1 LEVVMKPILIL
12 VAACTVFACGDAVGE
27 FIQVASVPDAGAQGT
42 PLECVDGW
50 AVAEINP
57 GVTELEHCTLQGEYE
72 ICWRLFMPWVR
83 GTTQGR
89 LACSDRFTRIVVY

>member
-1 LEVVMKPILIL
+1 MKTTLTL
-12 VAACTVFACGDAVGE
+12 LFALTVFACGDAVGE
-27 FIQVASVPDAGAQGT
+27 FIQDASVPDAGAQGT

-57 GVTELEHCTLQGEYE
+57 GVTELEYCTLQGDYE
-72 ICWRLFMPWVR
+72 ICWRNIMPWVR

-89 LACSDRFTRIVVY
+89 IACDDRFTRIVVY

>member
-1 LEVVMKPILIL
+1 MKPILIL
-12 VAACTVFACGDAVGE
+12 IAACTVFACGDAVGE
-27 FIQVASVPDAGAQGT
+27 FIQDASVPDAGAQGT
-42 PLECVDGW
+42 EIESVDGW

-57 GVTELEHCTLQGEYE
+57 GVTELELCQLQDDHE
-72 ICWRLFMPWVR
+72 ICSRHFMPWAR